1 MHSIKRYK
9 DNTIWLIIALC
20 LVSRI
25 PLLTSPN
32 MLLDG
37 DESVVG
43 LMAKHLYDR
52 QELSLYFYG
61 QRYGFSLIEELC
73 ILPFY
78 AAMGMTGLAVKLAM
92 LSLWTTG
99 VVFTYK
105 TLLRLNKAGGVL
117 PLLLTLLLIVCPAWT
132 EWSMKARGGYLTAF
146 TLSAILVYLLF
157 DEERKLKPATYML
170 VGLLMAVL
178 YESMPLWVPLPA
190 MLLLYRLIKDF
201 SIAKLLSVIVTIA
214 LPLVLLGI
222 HKQSLYEFH
231 KPDPTLSMADWW
243 QNIVRIP
250 SFLYVSLH
258 GFHSYYTE
266 LQPTL
271 FQKIFAAG
279 FMLLM
284 LTTIILAVIK
294 IVKGRYNDVSIIIL
308 TTSIIISLFVTIMT
322 PFPNYRFMLPVT
334 VEVLLL
340 MQMVW
345 GSRKPKLIPILLLI
359 PIGVGSLFTFRQ
371 LKFTAL
377 TEKNILQASDYL
389 QKNQIKHVYSLHMY
403 LAWQMNFYSQGK
415 VLCRDVAPVGRIPE
429 LFTEIDNALKA
440 GKHTA
445 VIGVDNDFGSLYI
458 TKPVVMDV
466 IYIKENVPISE
477 VQKGFA
483 IAP

>member
-1 MHSIKRYK
+1 MNIALRYT
-9 DNTIWLIIALC
+9 NNILWLIIALC
-20 LVSRI
+20 FVSRI
-25 PLLTSPN
+25 PMLTSPN

-37 DESVVG
+37 DESIVG

-52 QELSLYFYG
+52 QELPLYFYG
-61 QRYGFSLIEELC
+61 QRYGFSLVEELF

-78 AAMGMTGLAVKLAM
+78 AVMGMTGLAVKLAM

-105 TLLRLNKAGGVL
+105 TLLRLCKAGGIL

-146 TLSAILVYLLF
+146 TLSAILVYLLS
-157 DEERKLKPATYML
+157 DEERKLKPTTYML
-170 VGLLMAVL
+170 AGLLMAVL

-190 MLLLYRLIKDF
+190 MLLLYRLVKDF
-201 SIAKLLSVIVTIA
+201 SIAKLLSLVLTMA
-214 LPLVLLGI
+214 LPLVLLAI

-231 KPDPTLSMADWW
+231 KPDPNLPMPEWW
-243 QNIVRIP
+243 QNIARIP

-266 LQPTL
+266 LQPTW

-279 FMLLM
+279 FVLLM
-284 LTTIILAVIK
+284 VATIILAVIK
-294 IVKGRYNDVSIIIL
+294 IVNGRFKDVGVIIL
-308 TTSIIISLFVTIMT
+308 TTSIFISLFVTIIT

-345 GSRKPKLIPILLLI
+345 GSRKPYLIPIVLLI

-377 TEKNILQASDYL
+377 TENNILQASDYL
-389 QKNQIKHVYSLHMY
+389 QKHQIKHVYSLHMY

-415 VLCRDVAPVGRIPE
+415 VQCRDIAPVGRVPE

-440 GKHTA
+440 GKLTA
-445 VIGVDNDFGSLYI
+445 VIGVDNDFGSLRI
-458 TKPVVMDV
+458 TNPVVMDV
-466 IYIKENVPISE
+466 IYIKENLPISE

>member
-1 MHSIKRYK
+1 
-9 DNTIWLIIALC
+9 
-20 LVSRI
+20 
-25 PLLTSPN
+25 

-37 DESVVG
+37 DESIVG
-43 LMAKHLYDR
+43 LMAKHLYDGK
-52 QELSLYFYG
+52 ELPLYFYG
-61 QRYGFSLIEELC
+61 QRYGFSLVEELF
-73 ILPFY
+73 IIPFY
-78 AAMGMTGLAVKLAM
+78 AVMGMTGLAVKLAM

-105 TLLRLNKAGGVL
+105 TLLRLNKTGDIL
-117 PLLLTLLLIVCPAWT
+117 PILLILLLIVCPAWT

-146 TLSAILVYLLF
+146 TASAVLAYLLL
-157 DEERKLKPATYML
+157 DEERKLKPATYL
-170 VGLLMAVL
+170 LIGLLMAIL

-201 SIAKLLSVIVTIA
+201 SVVKLAGLIIAIV
-214 LPLVLLGI
+214 LPLAMLAWY
-222 HKQSLYEFH
+222 KQSLYEFH
-231 KPDPTLSMADWW
+231 KPDPNLPMVEWW
-243 QNIVRIP
+243 QNIARIP

-266 LQPTL
+266 LQATW
-271 FQKIFAAG
+271 FQKFFAAG

-284 LTTIILAVIK
+284 LTTIILAVVK
-294 IVKGRYNDVSIIIL
+294 MVKGRCKHVSVVIL
-308 TTSIIISLFVTIMT
+308 TASIFTSLLVTVIT

-345 GSRKPKLIPILLLI
+345 GSRKPQLIPILLLI
-359 PIGVGSLFTFRQ
+359 PIGLGSLFTFRQ
-371 LKFTAL
+371 FKFTAL
-377 TEKNILQASDYL
+377 TEKNILQVSGYL
-389 QKNQIKHVYSLHMY
+389 QKHGIKHVYSLHMY

-429 LFTEIDNALKA
+429 MFTEIDNALKS
-440 GKHTA
+440 GEKTA
-445 VIGVDNDFGSLYI
+445 VIGVDNDFGNIGI
-458 TKPVVMDV
+458 TNPVVIDL
-466 IYIKENVPISE
+466 IYIKENVPMSE